1 MYPKIFMFMLSLTVI
16 TSFAQ
21 TNTLKPGNYKANA
34 SGQKILLKVGE
45 NNQYEMA
52 FLYGQ
57 YSMVNDTVVFN
68 NQLRNESSFDL
79 KNKLDAP
86 QSSDLKLQFKTS
98 SFQYVAE
105 KIYIG
110 VQKND
115 STPPEYKSLLD
126 YVDKNNFNRTDS
138 IFTLSVD
145 KPKYLYL
152 VDVRKRKD
160 ALTSKYQINE
170 TMNLL
175 EVDYTKSELGGLEL
189 KGYFDKNS
197 NKLKITDGRNPILF
211 SFEPENETAT
221 KDQSLLVAVENKV
234 EKNWLVNNGFV
245 TVSDEA
251 YFGDNVNSEYKFKH
265 NRFKTYEEARI
276 KAAKDEDK
284 FLVLVYDKSKEGK
297 KVFDNFLKT
306 NEANLSNSMYEG
318 YNVDLDHYN
327 FYFITDKDQK
337 LISKYAIKEQP
348 AMIVLNADG
357 DMIYHTKGNIVDH
370 QDNFNDYINIYTDLK
385 NTNKLKKLDD
395 AIVNKKTTLQELKM
409 ALKNS
414 LQYTIP
420 TPSDLEY
427 DGYVVDTTAVAVDT
441 VAAIDTTVVV
451 KEVAETASQV
461 ERYYRIKDRENL
473 YALKAS
479 KETIHYKWS
488 QIVDDYIKT
497 KVYDQ
502 DFVDL
507 CQYELEKKGFDNH
520 LFGDDSKLF
529 DAIDF
534 RILDYLYD
542 QYAIAS
548 SHRGAN
554 LKVPESEFMN
564 AAVEYIPYTLN
575 TNCSSYYNPERKNLD
590 KSLDYFKRFLQ
601 LTHYRIDDVDNY
613 LSFLKENV
621 QGDNAS
627 YINAYSDYYNFVIKD
642 NRSVVECLD
651 AVYDFENGYGQ
662 WTEFK
667 EKFSSLANSAAWS
680 VVENKNGAAQIK
692 KALQWSAT
700 SLVLQNQN
708 YYFLDTYAQLLY
720 RNNEKDKAIIYE
732 QKAIDA
738 AINAKSE
745 ELVEEYSHV
754 LQSMKDGTY

>member
-211 SFEPENETAT
+211 SFEPENETAA
-221 KDQSLLVAVENKV
+221 KDQNLLVVVENKD
-234 EKNWLVNNGFV
+234 EKNWLVNNGFA
-245 TVSDEA
+245 TASDEA
-251 YFGDNVNSEYKFKH
+251 YFGDNISSEYKFKH
-265 NRFKTYEEARI
+265 NRFKTYEEARL
-276 KAAKDEDK
+276 KAAKDKDK

-297 KVFDNFLKT
+297 TFFDNFLKA
-306 NEANLSNSMYEG
+306 NENNLSNIMYDE
-318 YNVDLDHYN
+318 YKANIDHFN
-327 FYFITDKDQK
+327 FYFISEKDQK
-337 LISKYAIKEQP
+337 LISKYKINEQP

-357 DMIYHTKGNIVDH
+357 DMIYHTKGNIIDH
-370 QDNFNDYINIYTDLK
+370 QDNFNDYTNIYTDL
-385 NTNKLKKLDD
+385 NTTNMLKKLDE
-395 AIVNKKTTLQELKM
+395 AIVNKKTSLQELKM

-420 TPSDLEY
+420 TPSDLAY
-427 DGYVVDTTAVAVDT
+427 DGYVIDTTAVAVDT
-441 VAAIDTTVVV
+441 VAAMDTTVVV
-451 KEVAETASQV
+451 KEVAEAARQV

-479 KETIHYKWS
+479 KETIHYKWQ

-502 DFVDL
+502 DFIDL
-507 CQYELEKKGFDNH
+507 CQYELEKYGFDYH
-520 LFGDDSKLF
+520 LFGEDSKLF
-529 DAIDF
+529 DATDF
-534 RILDYLYD
+534 LLLDYLYG

-554 LKVPESEFMN
+554 FTVPESEFMN
-564 AAVEYIPYTLN
+564 TAVEYIPTALN

-601 LTHYRIDDVDNY
+601 LTQYRIDDVENY

-621 QGDNAS
+621 QGDNTA
-627 YINAYSDYYNFVIKD
+627 YINAYDNYYNFVIKAD
-642 NRSVVECLD
+642 RSVIECLD

-667 EKFSSLANSAAWS
+667 ENFSSMANSAAWS
-680 VVENKNGAAQIK
+680 VVENKNGVAQIK

-720 RNNEKDKAIIYE
+720 RNGEKDKAISYE

-745 ELVEEYSHV
+745 EIVEEYSHV
-754 LQSMKDGTY
+754 LQTMKDGTY